1 MNLISGVLK
10 TPLNFSPL
18 TKNEFKICFD
28 SWFDSVRNYIYYR
41 CGDSDLATDITQDAF
56 MRLWEKDF
64 EYHPKKTKG
73 LIYKIA
79 REMWISGHRKS
90 SKFQKT
96 ELSLN
101 YVDESTQPSQELE
114 YNELRRTY
122 ERVLA
127 QLPENQRDVFLM
139 NRMEQLSYK
148 EIAERLE
155 LSVKAIEKRMSL
167 ALAFL
172 RKELNHE

>member
-1 MNLISGVLK
+1 MNLISGVLR

-18 TKNEFKICFD
+18 TKKEFKICFD

-64 EYHPKKTKG
+64 EYHPNKTKG

-79 REMWISGHRKS
+79 REMWISRRRKS
-90 SKFQKT
+90 SRFQKT

-101 YVDESTQPSQELE
+101 YVDESTQPSEELE

-127 QLPENQRDVFLM
+127 ELPENQRDVFLM

-172 RKELNHE
+172 RKELTHE